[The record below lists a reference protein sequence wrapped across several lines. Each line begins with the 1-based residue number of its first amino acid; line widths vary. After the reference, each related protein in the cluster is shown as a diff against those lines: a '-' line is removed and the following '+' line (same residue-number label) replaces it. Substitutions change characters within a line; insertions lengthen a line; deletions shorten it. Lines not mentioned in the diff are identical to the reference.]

1 VAGRPWQRENPEA
14 FQLLTQRLQ
23 EEFPELHLNERA
35 GIVVVAGI
43 FLLVDGQ
50 EVVDRYMVEIEVPKT
65 YPKGIPVLREVGGRI
80 PRNPDRHVE
89 SDGKACVFLPDEY
102 YYRHPD
108 GMDLIDFLKGP
119 VLGFFVGQSLVE
131 CGQPWPQG
139 ECRHGDDG
147 IIEFY
152 VELLGTN
159 DRRVIRCYLEVLAA
173 GQLRGHRE
181 CPCGSGKR
189 IRQCHRERLVELR
202 ARIPRFVARE
212 SLKRI
217 SPKVRDE

>member
-1 VAGRPWQRENPEA
+1 M
-14 FQLLTQRLQ
+14 LTQRLQ
-23 EEFPELHLNERA
+23 EEFPELHLNQRA
-35 GIVVVAGI
+35 GIVVVAGS

-50 EVVDRYMVEIEVPKT
+50 EVVDRYKVEIEVPKT

-80 PRNPDRHVE
+80 PRDLNRHVE

-102 YYRHPD
+102 CYRHPD

-139 ECRHGDDG
+139 ERRHGEDG
-147 IIEFY
+147 VIEFY
-152 VELLGTN
+152 GELLGTN

-173 GQLRGHRE
+173 EQLRGHWE
-181 CPCGSGKR
+181 CPCGGGKR

-202 ARIPRFVARE
+202 TRISRSVARG
-212 SLKRI
+212 SLARI
-217 SPKVRDE
+217 SPKVRHE